1 MQRTF
6 LKSLQQ
12 QDYTQTKSFSKMNNM
27 AHRLFKENFDLRLKN
42 RNSVFRNVYDQHKR
56 LLGKEEKEVAIKEK
70 TYVSLQSAVNSQN
83 KGSKVQ
89 FIDDLE
95 EGLDRNRSKS
105 KCLKEEL
112 NNIMPGIYV
121 GFEQGRGILD
131 LRV

>member
-42 RNSVFRNVYDQHKR
+42 RDSVFRNVYEQHKR
-56 LLGKEEKEVAIKEK
+56 LLGKEEKEVASKEK
-70 TYVSLQSAVNSQN
+70 TYVSLQSAVNNQN

-89 FIDDLE
+89 FIDDLK
-95 EGLDRNRSKS
+95 EGLDRNRSS
-105 KCLKEEL
+105 GKCLKEEVD
-112 NNIMPGIYV
+112 NTMPGIYV
-121 GFEQGRGILD
+121 GFKQWKGYTRP
-131 LRV
+131 